1 MTYQMMNMIGKLTCC
16 LTHAVNGVHCV
27 LQQTSKIESELYD
40 SSYEDRLPILADLVL
55 YYCRHATRPAL
66 MQLYQAEVRPGF
78 SFLSLSFTLTYTHT
92 LHISYTQP
100 PCYKCVC

>member
-1 MTYQMMNMIGKLTCC
+1 M
-16 LTHAVNGVHCV
+16 
-27 LQQTSKIESELYD
+27 ESELYD

-78 SFLSLSFTLTYTHT
+78 LFVSFSLSLCLSLSLSFSLSHSHTHRHTHT
-92 LHISYTQP
+92 HHTSPTLNLHVINV
-100 PCYKCVC
+100 CVDCLMSLGV